1 MREGASVS
9 VILVNLACS
18 HWASS
23 LLIFLYA
30 VPESDGVALSG
41 RREEA
46 DFFSIKAATGIGSV
60 QFGILCGFAFSGS
73 YLVLGGAASSVVP
86 QRRNLLIVGSLL
98 SCASTVMTGLAGS
111 FWELFSARAV
121 LGLGEWFV
129 NNASHGLLSDN
140 AAKSPGNCTA
150 ARGAGSSSS
159 APRRARRSSGTSTSP
174 AASTTAPSGPL
185 RGARTGSTSSR
196 AGS

>member
-129 NNASHGLLSDN
+129 NNASHGLLSD
-140 AAKSPGNCTA
+140 KCG
-150 ARGAGSSSS
+150 GDH
-159 APRRARRSSGTSTSP
+159 RSEANGIYVLGVYLGTGV
-174 AASTTAPSGPL
+174 ASRLTMRSKRCRKT
-185 RGARTGSTSSR
+185 
-196 AGS
+196 